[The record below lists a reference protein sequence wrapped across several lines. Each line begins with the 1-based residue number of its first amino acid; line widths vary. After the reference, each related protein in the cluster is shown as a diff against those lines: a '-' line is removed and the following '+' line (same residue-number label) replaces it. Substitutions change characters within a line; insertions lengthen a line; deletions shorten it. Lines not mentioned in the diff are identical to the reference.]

1 MRREVPE
8 QVCEQAMR
16 ELTRAKKVLLAAR
29 TLTVDRDSF
38 IFGGLRTVA
47 ED

>member
-8 QVCEQAMR
+8 QVCEQAIR
-16 ELTRAKKVLLAAR
+16 ELNRAKALLAAK